1 MAGAKKMI
9 AAPIDRP
16 LSRAYLREFTGW
28 STAYPPGISDSTSLR
43 TMENVSI
50 TREGAASVRPALRS
64 VFDDDVFLDSG
75 FGGTMVGTFEP
86 FYTNSGAKAI
96 LFAARRTVAGA
107 TKVFFMAAV
116 YSTST
121 KRYTVYELEHPTLG
135 FTITAGA
142 DTLAFNSGT
151 TYVRY
156 VQIDNKIFALSDN
169 GEPMRLFT
177 VGETKTAKKIT
188 AISHPAWGVAQRLTP
203 MQPAAS
209 WVSGAQVTRP
219 TAEAA
224 SATTLV
230 SSDASKNTYNFAYFY
245 TFNNEIGES
254 AASQAAVLRV
264 QRGWSAWSKNIA
276 DDSKAPDQIAVTMHT
291 SVYAAALAQGALSW
305 NLYMLTWSDQAAVPV
320 EGVLVKTIPITGNL
334 EAESWATHTPL
345 LAGLDST
352 APLPNETN
360 RYNYSD
366 PSSASQGV
374 VAGDRLVLV
383 NDKKAAGVIRWSS
396 SQQGEYTN
404 FSASKGGGYKTLT
417 SGNLYIPATVKLW
430 QNPQSVDTITI
441 LCVGVDGYSTAYY
454 MSPNTSVTAQSSST
468 TIMGF
473 EETTATPGTVS
484 PYGCEVL
491 NNALYHPGDTALVKS
506 TASNYNISHKTMSD
520 QIQNK
525 WIELNKKQD
534 IISSQ
539 FDNKL
544 FFIVNNPEGKALQS
558 GCKGNEIWVY
568 DTGAGEKGSWSR
580 WLIQAISLRK
590 LEIGGKLYM
599 SVVRPNGVY
608 ILDEL
613 EYQDTENVGGRTVL
627 TPIPWK
633 METNTQGAN
642 RAHDAWAHLQQVNAT
657 FGNFYGTVR
666 YGIRAWDMHGRPVEV
681 AKTFRQLNETSR
693 AERMSP
699 ADIEDFLLVRH
710 DLREWRLFAESVPDQ
725 PSYGQLSLVQ
735 YRYTPVSVNVG
746 YEYGSV
752 ETFEYG
758 RATENWSERTTDNGV
773 PIPAIDT
780 RRP

>member
-1 MAGAKKMI
+1 MAAKKQI
-9 AAPIDRP
+9 QAPIDRP

-43 TMENVSI
+43 TMENVAI
-50 TREGAASVRPALRS
+50 TREGAAAVRPALRS
-64 VFDDDVFLDSG
+64 VFYNDVFLDSG
-75 FGGTMVGTFEP
+75 YGGTIVGSFEP
-86 FYTNSGAKAI
+86 FFLNDGRKAL
-96 LFAARRTVAGA
+96 LFAARRTIAGA

-116 YSTST
+116 YDAAAQ
-121 KRYTVYELEHPTLG
+121 RYSIADLTNPSLAFKIPQG
-135 FTITAGA
+135 Q
-142 DTLAFNSGT
+142 DTLAFDPAT
-151 TYVRY
+151 TFVRY

-177 VGETKTAKKIT
+177 VGTVKSAKKLT
-188 AISHPAWGVAQRLTP
+188 AI
-203 MQPAAS
+203 
-209 WVSGAQVTRP
+209 TRP
-219 TAEAA
+219 NYDTTDRPNVLHPSAAWVNGGQISYPGAENATAG
-224 SATTLV
+224 TLV
-230 SSDASKNTYNFAYFY
+230 SSDASKNVYNFAYFY

-254 AASQAAVLRV
+254 AASMPTVIRA
-264 QRGWSAWSKNIA
+264 QRGWSAWQKNVTA
-276 DDSKAPDQIAVTMHT
+276 DHLSVDQIAVLLPGPAYWQA
-291 SVYAAALAQGALSW
+291 VAEGATSW

-320 EGVLVKTIPITGNL
+320 EGVLLKTVPLIGDVL
-334 EAESWATHTPL
+334 KDSWATHTPL
-345 LAGLDST
+345 LAGQEAT
-352 APLPNETN
+352 APLPNTTN
-360 RYNYSD
+360 RYNYSS

-383 NDKKAAGVIRWSS
+383 NDKNAAGVIRWSS

-417 SGNLYIPATVKLW
+417 SGNLYVPATVKLW

-491 NNALYHPGDTALVKS
+491 NNALYHPNDASLIKS
-506 TASNYNISHKTMSD
+506 TASNYNISHKTMTD

-525 WIELNKKQD
+525 WIQLDKKQD

-544 FFIVNNPEGKALQS
+544 FFIVNNPEGAPLKA

-568 DTGAGEKGSWSR
+568 DTASGEKGTWSR

-599 SVVRPNGVY
+599 SVARPNGIY
-608 ILDEL
+608 ILDDL
-613 EYQDTENVGGRTVL
+613 EHMDTENVDGRTRE

-633 METNTQGAN
+633 FETNTQGAN
-642 RAHDAWAHLQQVNAT
+642 RAHDAWAHLQQVNMT
-657 FGNFYGTVR
+657 FGNFYGTMR
-666 YGIRAWDMHGRPVEV
+666 YGIRGWDIHGRPVEV
-681 AKTFRQLNETSR
+681 AKTFRQLNEGTPV
-693 AERMSP
+693 ERLNP
-699 ADIEDFLLVRH
+699 DDLEDFLLVRS
-710 DLREWRLFAESVPDQ
+710 DLREWRLFAESVPDME
-725 PSYGQLSLVQ
+725 SYGQVSLVQ

-746 YEYGSV
+746 YEYGSI

-758 RATENWSERTTDNGV
+758 RSIENWVDRTTDNGV